1 MTLGIDISTPGAM
14 DLDPY
19 FALASEGEQLVQALA
34 RRIVTPTGAL
44 RDDPSYG
51 YDVRAHLND
60 AAPQP
65 RLVAAAVRA
74 QWLADERVEDC
85 DVRVTF
91 ADDTLTIQGAAL
103 TSAGTFRFVLAVSAV
118 TIDLLRFEAA

>member
-1 MTLGIDISTPGAM
+1 MSLGLDISTPGAA

-19 FALASEGEQLVQALA
+19 FALVSEAEQLAQALA

-44 RDDPSYG
+44 RDDLSYG

-60 AAPQP
+60 TALQP

-91 ADDTLTIQGAAL
+91 EDGALSIEGVVLAS
-103 TSAGTFRFVLAVSAV
+103 TGTFRLVLSVSAV
-118 TIDLLRFEAA
+118 ALSILRTEAA